1 MLKTRQTN
9 GRLTRKTNCAK
20 AAFSKQSGSAATMEN
35 ETKKKWLPA
44 LFFSL
49 SGIIFG
55 TSLYLI
61 ATSTTAATAQTP
73 ATVASAVEALPYPD
87 EPRVTMTL
95 ERDIRQRLG
104 KLDIIYRGVK
114 NRNLRLDVYIL
125 DLDPQYAYRRTIA
138 LSQAS
143 EGFRVGGV
151 RLELLSARDSRAK
164 IIWNRKG

>member
-1 MLKTRQTN
+1 MK
-9 GRLTRKTNCAK
+9 
-20 AAFSKQSGSAATMEN
+20 N
-35 ETKKKWLPA
+35 ETQNKWLSA

-61 ATSTTAATAQTP
+61 TTGTAASTEQTP
-73 ATVASAVEALPYPD
+73 TAVASAVSALPYPD
-87 EPRVTMTL
+87 EPRVTITL
-95 ERDIRQRLG
+95 KRDIRQHLG

-114 NRNLRLDVYIL
+114 NRELRLDVFIL
-125 DLDPQYAYRRTIA
+125 DLDTQYAYRHAIA
-138 LSQAS
+138 LSRAS

-151 RLELLSARDSRAK
+151 QLELLSARDSRAK

>member
-1 MLKTRQTN
+1 MN
-9 GRLTRKTNCAK
+9 DRLTDNTNCAK
-20 AAFSKQSGSAATMEN
+20 AAFSKKGGSATTMED

-73 ATVASAVEALPYPD
+73 ATVAAAVGALPYPD
-87 EPRVTMTL
+87 EARVTMTL
-95 ERDIRQRLG
+95 KRDTRQRLG

-114 NRNLRLDVYIL
+114 NRKLRLDVFIL
-125 DLDPQYAYRRTIA
+125 DLDPQYAYRHAIA

-151 RLELLSARDSRAK
+151 QLELLSARDSRAK

>member
-1 MLKTRQTN
+1 MID
-9 GRLTRKTNCAK
+9 GLTDFAHCAM
-20 AAFSKQSGSAATMEN
+20 ATFSKKEGGSAATMEN
-35 ETKKKWLPA
+35 KTKKKWLTV

-73 ATVASAVEALPYPD
+73 ATVASAAGALPYPD
-87 EPRVTMTL
+87 GPRVTMTL
-95 ERDIRQRLG
+95 KRDMRQRLG

-114 NRNLRLDVYIL
+114 NRKLRLDVFIL
-125 DLDPQYAYRRTIA
+125 ELDPQYAYRRTIA
-138 LSQAS
+138 LSEAS

-151 RLELLSARDSRAK
+151 QLELLSARDSRAK

>member
-1 MLKTRQTN
+1 MD
-9 GRLTRKTNCAK
+9 GRLTDNAHCAN
-20 AAFSKQSGSAATMEN
+20 AAFSKKGGSAAIMEN
-35 ETKKKWLPA
+35 KFKKKWLPA

-73 ATVASAVEALPYPD
+73 ATVASAVGALPYPD

-95 ERDIRQRLG
+95 KRDIRQRLG

-114 NRNLRLDVYIL
+114 NRKLRLDVFIL
-125 DLDPQYAYRRTIA
+125 DLDPQYAYRHAIA

-143 EGFRVGGV
+143 KGFRVGGV